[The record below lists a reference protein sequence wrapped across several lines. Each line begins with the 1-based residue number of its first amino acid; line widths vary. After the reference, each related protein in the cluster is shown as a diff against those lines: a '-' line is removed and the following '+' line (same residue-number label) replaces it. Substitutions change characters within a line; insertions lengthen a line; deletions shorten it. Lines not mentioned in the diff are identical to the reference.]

1 MKKRDLEYG
10 NVVEI
15 RNGLKYL
22 YIGDNVNLIFKTD
35 FLRLDR
41 EDFDLLVSHY
51 QNDFTYNNRNL
62 QHLDI
67 MKVYKDYTCKE
78 LIWERKEEPKL
89 TEDEKVILRNIDK
102 EYKWIARDDDGL
114 LCVYKEKPTKDDY
127 DGWNDSAF
135 SFASLWAFDNLF
147 QFIKWEDDE
156 PYSIEELL
164 KGK

>member
-1 MKKRDLEYG
+1 MKKSDLKYG
-10 NVVEI
+10 NVVET
-15 RNGLKYL
+15 RT
-22 YIGDNVNLIFKTD
+22 GD
-35 FLRLDR
+35 RY
-41 EDFDLLVSHY
+41 LLVSSCGHIIY
-51 QNDFTYNNRNL
+51 VDLNKCECNYFGIEIFNSNYVFQPLN
-62 QHLDI
+62 I
-67 MKVYKDYTCKE
+67 MKVYADYTCKE
-78 LIWERKEEPKL
+78 LIWERKEPKEKPKL